1 MIVKI
6 LSSASNFAG
15 IHYNER
21 KNDAGKSELLCAEN
35 FGSLALNS
43 NPSKADY
50 VNYLKSFCNRNTRVK
65 KVQFHAIVSAK
76 GKDYSLDKLKN
87 IGVQFLQAMGYGNN
101 PYLLYHH
108 SDTDHRHIHLI
119 STRVDRSGKK
129 VDDRFEK
136 LRSQKVMH
144 EILMRD
150 PHYEADQC
158 LDQAMKYQF
167 STLAQFKLL
176 LELKGF
182 KAVEAGDKVSMVK
195 YGTVLRALDP
205 GPIEQRMHAHT
216 FPKARATQLQ
226 ALFKK
231 YAVGDI
237 DTQWAD
243 YMKKKF
249 GLDIL
254 FHRKPGYET
263 PYGYTVVD
271 HATKSVFKGSQIL
284 NLAELYAIPH
294 EKRVVELV
302 HELAAQPGISFD
314 KFRQELSGLGIQI
327 SQGAAFSWSSG
338 KGQLSVEAL
347 KKLHYAERLKIAS
360 AFLMND
366 ASCKSILGKLL
377 SVNPSEI
384 ISFPASNRN
393 FEAHKAVLT
402 YLDES
407 QRWDEG
413 LTHFNYQ
420 LLRDNKGIYLFIPA
434 DATLIQVEKLL
445 GKTPSVSS
453 ELIPH
458 VNTMAPPS
466 ANKEFHC
473 SKEGILEALV
483 GMIAE
488 AQQGPKEDKNTKKPS
503 RQRSGKTIKL

>member
-21 KNDAGKSELLCAEN
+21 KNDAGKSELLCAKN

-65 KVQFHAIVSAK
+65 KIQFHAVISAK
-76 GKDYSLDKLKN
+76 GKEYSLDKLSN

-101 PYLLYHH
+101 PYLIYHH
-108 SDTDHRHIHLI
+108 SDTNHRHIHLI

-158 LDQAMKYQF
+158 LNQAMNYQF

-182 KAVEAGDKVSMVK
+182 KVVEASGKLSIVK

-205 GPIEQRMHAHT
+205 GPIEQRMNAYT
-216 FPKARATQLQ
+216 FPTGRATQLK
-226 ALFKK
+226 AIFKK
-231 YAVGDI
+231 YAVGNI
-237 DTQWAD
+237 DDQWAD

-249 GLDIL
+249 GMDIL

-271 HATKSVFKGSQIL
+271 HATTSVFKGSQIL
-284 NLAELYAIPH
+284 NLAELHSIPR

-302 HELAAQPGISFD
+302 HELAAQPGISFNE
-314 KFRQELSGLGIQI
+314 FRQQLSGLGIHINQD
-327 SQGAAFSWSSG
+327 AAFSWSSG

-347 KKLHYAERLKIAS
+347 KKLHYAERLNVA
-360 AFLMND
+360 AEFRMND

-384 ISFPASNRN
+384 TSFPVSNQK

-402 YLDES
+402 YLDQS

-413 LTHFNYQ
+413 LIHFNYQ
-420 LLRDNKGIYLFIPA
+420 LLRDNKSIYLFVPA
-434 DATLIQVEKLL
+434 DASLIHVEKLL
-445 GKTPSVSS
+445 GKTPSVSP

-466 ANKEFHC
+466 ANQEFYS

-488 AQQGPKEDKNTKKPS
+488 AQQGLKEDKNTKKPS
-503 RQRSGKTIKL
+503 RRRSGKTIKL

>member
-65 KVQFHAIVSAK
+65 KVQFHTVISAK
-76 GKDYSLDKLKN
+76 GKEYSLDKLRN
-87 IGVQFLQAMGYGNN
+87 IGVQFLRAMGYGNN
-101 PYLLYHH
+101 PYLIYHH
-108 SDTDHRHIHLI
+108 SDTNHRHIHLI

-158 LDQAMKYQF
+158 LDQALKYQF
-167 STLAQFKLL
+167 STFAQFKLL

-182 KAVEAGDKVSMVK
+182 KVVEASSKLSMVK
-195 YGTVLRALDP
+195 YGTVLRALEP
-205 GPIEQRMHAHT
+205 GAIEQRINAYT
-216 FPKARATQLQ
+216 FPTGRATQLK
-226 ALFKK
+226 AIFKK
-231 YAVGDI
+231 YAVGNI
-237 DTQWAD
+237 DDQWAD

-271 HATKSVFKGSQIL
+271 HATTSVFKGSQIL
-284 NLAELYAIPH
+284 NLTELYAIPR

-302 HELAAQPGISFD
+302 HELAAQPGISFNE
-314 KFRQELSGLGIQI
+314 FRQELSGLGIHI
-327 SQGAAFSWSSG
+327 NQGAAFSWSSG
-338 KGQLSVEAL
+338 KGQLSLEAL
-347 KKLHYAERLKIAS
+347 KKLHYAERLNIA
-360 AFLMND
+360 AEFRMND

-384 ISFPASNRN
+384 ISFPFSNKK
-393 FEAHKAVLT
+393 FEAQKAVLA
-402 YLDES
+402 YLDQS
-407 QRWDEG
+407 QRWEEG
-413 LTHFNYQ
+413 LIHFNYQ
-420 LLRDNKGIYLFIPA
+420 LLRDDKGIYLFVPA
-434 DATLIQVEKLL
+434 EPTLIQIEKLL
-445 GKTPSVSS
+445 GRPLSITPD
-453 ELIPH
+453 LIPH
-458 VNTMAPPS
+458 VNS
-466 ANKEFHC
+466 IVDL
-473 SKEGILEALV
+473 SVKEGLIAHSTKENILEALV
-483 GMIAE
+483 GIMAD
-488 AQQGPKEDKNTKKPS
+488 AQQGPKEEKNTKK
-503 RQRSGKTIKL
+503 KTIKL